1 MIQNVINFSILENN
15 KQQNELKNIMNVP
28 EPHPVNKKIINLEK
42 FNNEEYNL
50 YPEKSKK
57 IQTNTDEI
65 KRSLISNNFT
75 ENNHK
80 FKIKYFCIKKNIIKK
95 HINDL
100 QFSNEIKV
108 LKNNKIVYMNKNLLH
123 KYSTA
128 RGIKKFKKINFLI
141 TKKRSSKYRGVSR
154 NGNKWQVLI
163 MINNKKFFLGNYS
176 SEELAARIYD
186 IQAIKAWGIKAKTN
200 FIYDNNQ
207 LKEIYNMQLNI
218 KYDDISNIIAQLNN

>member
-28 EPHPVNKKIINLEK
+28 EPHPINKKIINLEK
-42 FNNEEYNL
+42 FNNEEYNF
-50 YPEKSKK
+50 
-57 IQTNTDEI
+57 TD
-65 KRSLISNNFT
+65 NNL
-75 ENNHK
+75 K
-80 FKIKYFCIKKNIIKK
+80 FKTKYFCIKKNIIKK

-108 LKNNKIVYMNKNLLH
+108 LKNNKVVYMNKNLLH

-128 RGIKKFKKINFLI
+128 KGIKKFKKINFFI
-141 TKKRSSKYRGVSR
+141 TKKRGSKYRGVSR
-154 NGNKWQVLI
+154 NGNKWQVL
-163 MINNKKFFLGNYS
+163 MINNKNCFLGNYS
-176 SEELAARIYD
+176 SEELAARIYV
-186 IQAIKAWGIKAKTN
+186 IQAIKTWGIKAKTN

-207 LKEIYNMQLNI
+207 LKKIYNMQLNK

>member
-28 EPHPVNKKIINLEK
+28 EPHPINKKIINLEK
-42 FNNEEYNL
+42 FNNEEYNF
-50 YPEKSKK
+50 
-57 IQTNTDEI
+57 TD
-65 KRSLISNNFT
+65 NNL
-75 ENNHK
+75 K
-80 FKIKYFCIKKNIIKK
+80 FKTKYFCIKKNIIKK

-108 LKNNKIVYMNKNLLH
+108 LKNNKVVYMNKNLLH

-128 RGIKKFKKINFLI
+128 KGIKKFKKINFFI
-141 TKKRSSKYRGVSR
+141 TKKRGSKYRGVSR

-163 MINNKKFFLGNYS
+163 MINNKNCFLGNYS
-176 SEELAARIYD
+176 SEELAARIYV
-186 IQAIKAWGIKAKTN
+186 IQAIKTWGIKAKTN

-207 LKEIYNMQLNI
+207 LKKIYNMQLNK